1 MDAFAYLKSWLYLIV
16 SDVIIFNG
24 NIACQIYP
32 AYYYVV
38 VILTLFF
45 FSFVF
50 YFFFKCLTIWCSRF
64 VLRKMFGKV
73 KQTAFSQI
81 FNSSLNEEKE
91 NNFLFRWKKK
101 SWRKTTI
108 KLVFSRNFSTLWWLF
123 FFHSHIKRVQ
133 SMSWWLTNIYRKK
146 KCCSYLPK
154 RCTFFGGDLL
164 NIPLY

>member
-1 MDAFAYLKSWLYLIV
+1 MLLRIWRAGFILSCQMSSFLMVTSHAKYTQH
-16 SDVIIFNG
+16 IIMSLS
-24 NIACQIYP
+24 YSR
-32 AYYYVV
+32 Y
-38 VILTLFF
+38 FF

-154 RCTFFGGDLL
+154 RCTFFGGDLP